1 MTSGHDLRM
10 NWCSLVALHPLG
22 GGNGMRVVASHC
34 DKIRKALHLDVA
46 LCYLVQSHNDLYLHN
61 SRRSLRR
68 SQFSMVSLILLNAFM
83 ALTATKDSARID
95 VVRFIRCRDIAVMG
109 CSISYAKHMS
119 MVINFTNIG
128 PLFYLP
134 PYYTTTLTMHR

>member
-1 MTSGHDLRM
+1 
-10 NWCSLVALHPLG
+10 
-22 GGNGMRVVASHC
+22 
-34 DKIRKALHLDVA
+34 
-46 LCYLVQSHNDLYLHN
+46 
-61 SRRSLRR
+61 
-68 SQFSMVSLILLNAFM
+68 MVSLILPNAFM

-119 MVINFTNIG
+119 MVINLTNIG